1 VTRPAFDQMIA
12 EGRLLE
18 WADVHGHR
26 YGTSLAEYETACAG
40 GQDLLLDIDVQ
51 GAAQVRAASRTP
63 GRLHPAAVGRGARG
77 AAAGAGAGSGGRDR
91 TRLGNALREIRS
103 YRDYDY
109 VLVNDDLESCVDAL
123 QCIIRAARCR
133 TSQVEETVQ
142 GSSPRSRTQEQART
156 HEQSSTSEGSRQQVP
171 VHHGLGPARQAAAE
185 RGQARVESR
194 SRKSTR
200 IAMEEV
206 LAEAVSWELRDDV
219 KVPAPPANT

>member
-1 VTRPAFDQMIA
+1 
-12 EGRLLE
+12 LE

-51 GAAQVRAASRTP
+51 GAAQVRARFKDA
-63 GRLHPAAVGRGARG
+63 LAVFILPPS
-77 AAAGAGAGSGGRDR
+77 AAALEARLRGRAQDQEAAIR

-109 VLVNDDLESCVDAL
+109 VLVNDDLENCVDAL

-142 GSSPRSRTQEQART
+142 GILATFKDAGA
-156 HEQSSTSEGSRQQVP
+156 SENS
-171 VHHGLGPARQAAAE
+171 
-185 RGQARVESR
+185 
-194 SRKSTR
+194 
-200 IAMEEV
+200 
-206 LAEAVSWELRDDV
+206 
-219 KVPAPPANT
+219 

>member
-1 VTRPAFDQMIA
+1 MSEPRRSNLIVVSAPSGTGKSTILGRILAQGPALRFSVSHTTRAPRPGERDGVQYHFVTRPAFDQMIA

-51 GAAQVRAASRTP
+51 GAAQVRARFEDA
-63 GRLHPAAVGRGARG
+63 LAVFILPPS
-77 AAAGAGAGSGGRDR
+77 AAALEARLRGRAQDQEAAIR

-142 GSSPRSRTQEQART
+142 GILATFKDAGA
-156 HEQSSTSEGSRQQVP
+156 SENS
-171 VHHGLGPARQAAAE
+171 
-185 RGQARVESR
+185 
-194 SRKSTR
+194 
-200 IAMEEV
+200 
-206 LAEAVSWELRDDV
+206 
-219 KVPAPPANT
+219 